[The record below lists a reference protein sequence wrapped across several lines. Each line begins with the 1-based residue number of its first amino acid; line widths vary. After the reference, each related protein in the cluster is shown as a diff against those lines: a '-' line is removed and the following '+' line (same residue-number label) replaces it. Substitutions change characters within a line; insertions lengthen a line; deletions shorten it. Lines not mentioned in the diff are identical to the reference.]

1 MFDDIK
7 KAILEGDVEK
17 TEDLIK
23 KAFAEDLDPMDIIN
37 KGCIPGV
44 EKAGELFEAGEM
56 FLPELI
62 TAGEATKS
70 AMDMLLPEVKKN
82 EGEWK
87 SAGTYVIGTVAGD
100 VHDIGKT
107 IVSSMLSASGFE
119 VIDLGIDVPTERFVD
134 EVRQKEPDILGLS
147 ALLTSTMPK
156 QKEVIEALRKEGLR
170 DKVKVFVG
178 GAPVTIAWAEKIG
191 ADGYAEDAVAA
202 VKLAK
207 RVVEG

>member
-7 KAILEGDVEK
+7 KAITEGMVDETK
-17 TEDLIK
+17 DLVN
-23 KAFAEDLDPMDIIN
+23 KALAEGLDPMEIIN

-62 TAGEATKS
+62 SAGEATKV
-70 AMDMLLPEVKKN
+70 AMDILLPEVKN
-82 EGEWK
+82 SEGEWK
-87 SAGTYVIGTVAGD
+87 SAGTYVIGTVEGD

-119 VIDLGIDVPTERFVD
+119 VIDLGIDVPTKRFVD
-134 EVRQKEPDILGLS
+134 VVKEKKPDILGLS
-147 ALLTSTMPK
+147 ALLTITMPK
-156 QKEVIEALRKEGLR
+156 QKEVIDALKEEGLR

-178 GAPVTIAWAEKIG
+178 GAPVTAAWAEQIG

-202 VKLAK
+202 VKIAK
-207 RVVEG
+207 SAIEG